1 MRKVKLYTAM
11 SLDGLIAGPNHEL
24 DWLDSASGGADDFG
38 YQEFYDSIDTTLM
51 GNATHRVILSFG
63 EAPNQDK
70 KNYVFTR
77 GPLPPAAEH
86 AEFVSGD
93 IAGFVRAL
101 KEQRGLDIWLV
112 GGGQINTVLLNA
124 GLIDE
129 MVLTV
134 FPPVLGAGIPLFAPG
149 AVRAGFT
156 TLSCRECPGG
166 VIQWRLAR

>member
-1 MRKVKLYTAM
+1 MGR
-11 SLDGLIAGPNHEL
+11 SL
-24 DWLDSASGGADDFG
+24 
-38 YQEFYDSIDTTLM
+38 
-51 GNATHRVILSFG
+51 
-63 EAPNQDK
+63 
-70 KNYVFTR
+70 
-77 GPLPPAAEH
+77 PAAEY

-93 IAGFVRAL
+93 IAGFVRTL

-134 FPPVLGAGIPLFAPG
+134 FPLVLGEGIPLFAPG

-156 TLSCRECPGG
+156 TVSCLEASRAASFSGASPGSRDR
-166 VIQWRLAR
+166 W

>member
-1 MRKVKLYTAM
+1 M
-11 SLDGLIAGPNHEL
+11 
-24 DWLDSASGGADDFG
+24 
-38 YQEFYDSIDTTLM
+38 M

-101 KEQRGLDIWLV
+101 REQRGLDIWLV

-134 FPPVLGAGIPLFAPG
+134 FPLVLGEGIPLFAPG

-156 TLSCRECPGG
+156 TLNCQTCPGG